1 MGCALHKIQNAIKDA
16 NKATIG
22 VSKTMTKAKKI
33 IKFVRKSNLAS
44 NRLKKACSKA
54 GHKCMKLKKCV
65 DIRWN
70 SEYTAFERLL
80 YHQECFD
87 IMDRNQE
94 LERVSRYILNRDDWR
109 ILKALVDILEPVK
122 VLTTILEA
130 QLKPSINR
138 ITEGLFDIDEGLK
151 VKMEDPAKPAV
162 SRSYARNFKNHL
174 KVRFPKFGLDTKVVL
189 LANFIDPRLRGIH
202 IEQEGLMV
210 AAKAAVKR

>member
-1 MGCALHKIQNAIKDA
+1 MWEDRKQNSFCSITAHFTGDDFQLKRVIPAIKFFGTGRHTSENIAEVVQEEIEEIKGDENLNICLVSDSASNMVKMRDKLKERGVIDQAMGCALHKIQIAIKDA
-16 NKATIG
+16 NKATKG

-33 IKFVRKSNLAS
+33 IKFVRKSTLAS

-109 ILKALVDILEPVK
+109 ILKALVDIL
-122 VLTTILEA
+122 
-130 QLKPSINR
+130 
-138 ITEGLFDIDEGLK
+138 
-151 VKMEDPAKPAV
+151 DP
-162 SRSYARNFKNHL
+162 
-174 KVRFPKFGLDTKVVL
+174 
-189 LANFIDPRLRGIH
+189 
-202 IEQEGLMV
+202 
-210 AAKAAVKR
+210 